1 MNEDLRTTLID
12 RLRTI
17 LNMIGRE
24 SPLEET
30 YELLESYLDGF
41 ESEDFVFPSPE
52 PYLLADNL
60 LACDETKPFPPELLK
75 LIKDLYELS
84 IADKNATAMNDLGAL
99 YYSGRHGFPQDFSK
113 ALYYYEMAAA
123 HGDRLAQ
130 ENLGYCYYYGRSTE
144 VDYKKAYHYFALG
157 ALDGHLVSLY
167 KLGDMY
173 LNGLYVE
180 KNEKE
185 AFLIYDHCQN
195 LLTSSNRR
203 FASGPVH
210 LRLGNCYLNGIG
222 TEADA
227 RMALSCYQTAER
239 DLTDMIFAGEIMYK
253 RSLQTAI
260 DGQAAARKL
269 LMEKMPQEVWLDGQR
284 P

>member
-1 MNEDLRTTLID
+1 MSDAIQAMLIEKI
-12 RLRTI
+12 RTI
-17 LNMIGRE
+17 LPMIETATPAKTLVFLHYYLDMLE
-24 SPLEET
+24 SKDEFFLSQEP
-30 YELLESYLDGF
+30 YELANE
-41 ESEDFVFPSPE
+41 
-52 PYLLADNL
+52 LLSTRDT
-60 LACDETKPFPPELLK
+60 EHFPPALLEL
-75 LIKDLYELS
+75 IRDLYELS
-84 IADKNATAMNDLGAL
+84 IAEENAAAMTELGSL
-99 YYSGRHGFPQDFSK
+99 YYSGRHGFPQDFSR

-157 ALDGHLVSLY
+157 ALDGHLISLY

-185 AFLIYDHCQN
+185 AFLIYEHCLHLIDDN
-195 LLTSSNRR
+195 NRC

-227 RMALSCYQTAER
+227 KTALLCYQIAER
-239 DLTDMIFAGEIMYK
+239 DLTDMILAGEIMYK
-253 RSLQTAI
+253 HSLQAAI
-260 DGQAAARKL
+260 DGQTAARKL
-269 LMEKMPQEVWLDGQR
+269 LMEKMPQELWLDGKR